1 MYIPITNTP
10 TAAAPLDF
18 RAAYNDDLRTQF
30 FGFGA
35 GKDLTRKDWSSLI
48 GIVTAIVGNVLISFA
63 LNTQRYA
70 HLRLSQDSSE
80 RAEKRRAERRR
91 KNGKSRAR
99 GDGRHYGSEAQQ
111 QQDEQEAIA
120 EERARENARYGPANG
135 QLELEEEEEPGRV

>member
-1 MYIPITNTP
+1 MYIPITN
-10 TAAAPLDF
+10 AAAPLDF

-80 RAEKRRAERRR
+80 RAEKRRAERRKKENG

-99 GDGRHYGSEAQQ
+99 GDGRH
-111 QQDEQEAIA
+111 
-120 EERARENARYGPANG
+120 
-135 QLELEEEEEPGRV
+135 